1 MCKLGHV
8 LEASFRK
15 QNSYKKIQNHVDPS
29 TKRTS
34 NITDYGVYGSILFS
48 NHYAKSV
55 NPPVNSDNDIRQ
67 IISSETEQ

>member
-29 TKRTS
+29 AKRTS
-34 NITDYGVYGSILFS
+34 NITDYGVMVLF
-48 NHYAKSV
+48 
-55 NPPVNSDNDIRQ
+55 Q
-67 IISSETEQ
+67 ITMLTNKVPYMSRDKRLDKRKLSKMEKAR